1 MRKKLEKDAK
11 EAPIIR
17 QTKVVPEEAKV
28 TNCKK
33 VHLKGNSKEILIENQ
48 SFLPIANLCTQTPK
62 PVDLQVSPML
72 RNPFPI
78 LPKVPLRS
86 KVILSVRQDWPDQR
100 VMQRQCRRQDGQVS
114 GRQEDQVFV
123 QQDQKGMPIR
133 EVQVR
138 GQTMMMKTTMKMMRI
153 KHAVQAIDLIILVV
167 RVKGLTILA
176 VQAKDPIILVAQV
189 IDLTIPE
196 VQAKG
201 LTIREVRV
209 HVPMKVLEA
218 QVLDPT
224 IRQAA

>member
-1 MRKKLEKDAK
+1 MRKKREKDAK

-17 QTKVVPEEAKV
+17 QTKVVLEEAKV

-33 VHLKGNSKEILIENQ
+33 VHLKENSKEILTENQ
-48 SFLPIANLCTQTPK
+48 SFLPIENLCTQTPK
-62 PVDLQVSPML
+62 PVDLRASPMS

-86 KVILSVRQDWPDQR
+86 KETLSVRQGWLDQR
-100 VMQRQCRRQDGQVS
+100 VMQRQCRRQDGQAL
-114 GRQEDQVFV
+114 GRQEDQVSV
-123 QQDQKGMPIR
+123 RRDQKGMPIR

-138 GQTMMMKTTMKMMRI
+138 GRTTMMKTSMTMMMI
-153 KHAVQAIDLIILVV
+153 KHAVLAIGHTILVA

-176 VQAKDPIILVAQV
+176 VQAKDPIIR
-189 IDLTIPE
+189 E

-201 LTIREVRV
+201 LITREVRV
-209 HVPMKVLEA
+209 HVLMRALEA
-218 QVLDPT
+218 QVLDPI

>member
-33 VHLKGNSKEILIENQ
+33 VHLKGNFKEILIENQ
-48 SFLPIANLCTQTPK
+48 SFLPIANPCTQTPK

-86 KVILSVRQDWPDQR
+86 KVILSVRQGWPDQR

-114 GRQEDQVFV
+114 GRQEDQVSV
-123 QQDQKGMPIR
+123 RQDQKGMPIR

-138 GQTMMMKTTMKMMRI
+138 GRTMMMKTTMKMMRI
-153 KHAVQAIDLIILVV
+153 KHAVQAI
-167 RVKGLTILA
+167 GLTILV
-176 VQAKDPIILVAQV
+176 VQAKDLMILVAQV

-201 LTIREVRV
+201 LTIREVQV
-209 HVPMKVLEA
+209 HVPMKALEA

>member
-17 QTKVVPEEAKV
+17 QTKVVLEEAKV

-33 VHLKGNSKEILIENQ
+33 VHLKGNSNEILIENQ
-48 SFLPIANLCTQTPK
+48 SFLPIVNPCTQTPK

-86 KVILSVRQDWPDQR
+86 KVILSVRQGWPDQR

-114 GRQEDQVFV
+114 GRQEDQASV

-133 EVQVR
+133 EVQVQGR
-138 GQTMMMKTTMKMMRI
+138 TMMMKTMKTMRI
-153 KHAVQAIDLIILVV
+153 KLAVQAIGPTILGV
-167 RVKGLTILA
+167 RVTVLTILV
-176 VQAKDPIILVAQV
+176 VQAKDLIILVAQV

-201 LTIREVRV
+201 LIIREVRV
-209 HVPMKVLEA
+209 HVPMKALEA